1 MQGPLKAYDFDVL
14 PMELATTEDEAADI
28 ARKIGSPVV
37 LKIVSPD
44 ILHKSDARGVL
55 VNLSTEKEIREGFN
69 KIVKNAYE
77 YKKDAKIHGVLVQ
90 KKWLQGV

>member
-1 MQGPLKAYDFDVL
+1 
-14 PMELATTEDEAADI
+14 MELATTEDEAADI

-77 YKKDAKIHGVLVQ
+77 YKKRCKDSWCTCT